1 MFASVSY
8 GEGRTALLEGEFEDA
23 IPALSPRERCMVPN
37 VIPEGLE
44 EHV

>member
-1 MFASVSY
+1 MLAPISY
-8 GEGRTALLEGEFEDA
+8 GEGRIPLLEGESEDA
-23 IPALSPRERCMVPN
+23 IPALSPREICMVPN